1 MIDGR
6 AHVRAA
12 LTKHLPPEHTTA
24 PLTLSDLFE
33 GELAGY
39 AELIAGREMNP
50 IGFMTHGEGPAFT
63 EHVRLALQAL
73 GMPDAAIER
82 QQAMATWFEHKR
94 GFFKAEWHRT
104 AQGVEPLAAIYFR
117 RRPGVDEVTTRFEE
131 WGLSSAARERVSAMA
146 ALLEKTSFHFV
157 SAAFRPAHPIHHK
170 VYCSQWVTQDTRAA
184 VAARIGRVFELF
196 GFQAG
201 AREAWL
207 AHHERCIGPDDTTV
221 FVSTSVSADGVSPT
235 FKIDYPDLTPDLVAG
250 WVPAAERAS
259 VLDEARRTMALGGTK
274 HLTFTGVRFATD
286 QVAPA
291 LKYYSDV
298 PGSR

>member
-6 AHVRAA
+6 THVRSVITT
-12 LTKHLPPEHTTA
+12 LLPAEHTTT

-33 GELAGY
+33 GELSEY
-39 AELIAGREMNP
+39 AEMIAGRAMNP

-63 EHVRLALQAL
+63 EHVRIALQAL
-73 GMPDAAIER
+73 GLSAAAIER

-94 GFFKAEWHRT
+94 GFFKAEWLRT

-117 RRPGVDEVTTRFEE
+117 RRPGIEEVIARFAQ
-131 WGLSSAARERVSAMA
+131 WGLPDAARERVSAMA
-146 ALLEKTSFHFV
+146 AVLEKTSIHFV
-157 SAAFRPAHPIHHK
+157 SAAFRPSHPVHHK
-170 VYCSQWVTQDTRAA
+170 VYFSQWVTKDTRAA
-184 VAARIGRVFELF
+184 VAARIARVFELF

-201 AREAWL
+201 AHEAWL
-207 AHHERCIGPDDTTV
+207 ANHEHCIGPDDTTV

-235 FKIDYPDLTPDLVAG
+235 FKIDYPDLTPELVAA
-250 WVPAAERAS
+250 WLPVAQRAT
-259 VLDEARRTMALGGTK
+259 VLDEARRAMALGGTK

-286 QVAPA
+286 QPAPT